1 MAADGQAL
9 GRIIMEVRILVRVE
23 TIFQE
28 IYAHSLL
35 DNFVPWKHLQYTEF
49 LYIYKVRA
57 VTFLAYFLMLFSFS
71 CELMLCP
78 KLLVSN

>member
-1 MAADGQAL
+1 MSKPRVFFDMAADGQAL

-35 DNFVPWKHLQYTEF
+35 DNFVP
-49 LYIYKVRA
+49 
-57 VTFLAYFLMLFSFS
+57 
-71 CELMLCP
+71 
-78 KLLVSN
+78 